1 MIRQGLEV
9 RQNPIVEFPGYQI
22 PVTQLG
28 EVKTINFNVFLAYRY
43 KLGKNKK
50 KTVSKDWA
58 RQFWAV
64 SWYTNRNCLGK

>member
-9 RQNPIVEFPGYQI
+9 RQNPIVDIPGYQI

-50 KTVSKDWA
+50 KLFQKIGRGSFG
-58 RQFWAV
+58 RF
-64 SWYTNRNCLGK
+64 LGIPIEIV

>member
-43 KLGKNKK
+43 KLGKN
-50 KTVSKDWA
+50 SFG
-58 RQFWAV
+58 RF
-64 SWYTNRNCLGK
+64 LGIPIEIV